1 MKICELPGFSCRYL
15 VAVLVKYN
23 EGVAERRL
31 FVCSVYLLYDPEDL
45 PRLGSWRNSC
55 DIVNLKM
62 YGDLCSGIPTRTTL
76 LW

>member
-23 EGVAERRL
+23 EGGAERRL

-45 PRLGSWRNSC
+45 PPSRELEEFLPYCEYENVRLL
-55 DIVNLKM
+55 V
-62 YGDLCSGIPTRTTL
+62 
-76 LW
+76 